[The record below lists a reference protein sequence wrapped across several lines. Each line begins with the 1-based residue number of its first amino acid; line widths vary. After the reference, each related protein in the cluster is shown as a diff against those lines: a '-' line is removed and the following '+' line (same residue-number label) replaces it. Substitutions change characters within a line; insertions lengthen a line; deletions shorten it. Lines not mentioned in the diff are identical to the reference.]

1 MPPQRRDPPDAFA
14 VDEDGPAAASPRQ
27 HYEDD
32 ETTPLRDDETCP
44 ELLTAVPARKLFLL
58 EFSKTNGPPQI
69 LVLMVILAFGFGS
82 TVGVVRKRQ
91 DDDCGSWRQPEVSWL
106 TTLLLLFIAQVPA
119 VMMDRFARIN
129 HGFND
134 SRSCGSFAFDKPKEC
149 LAGSADSQSAA
160 AWEQLI
166 SNLLC
171 FFLNTLVGSI
181 SDQYGRK
188 SKLPYIVMYR
198 LMQ

>member
-1 MPPQRRDPPDAFA
+1 LRLDLGAPL
-14 VDEDGPAAASPRQ
+14 VW
-27 HYEDD
+27 YE
-32 ETTPLRDDETCP
+32 TN
-44 ELLTAVPARKLFLL
+44 
-58 EFSKTNGPPQI
+58 KTI
-69 LVLMVILAFGFGS
+69 
-82 TVGVVRKRQ
+82 VGVGYQ
-91 DDDCGSWRQPEVSWL
+91 QQEEPWL
-106 TTLLLLFIAQVPA
+106 MELLLLFIAQVPA

-129 HGFND
+129 HGFDD
-134 SRSCGSFAFDKPKEC
+134 SRSCSSFALDKPKAC

-198 LMQ
+198 LMQYLISHFIATVAAILIPGLFVASLQPLCLVLLQLHHRMDPIWYYAAGSATGLIGWVSVTLSALSDVVRK